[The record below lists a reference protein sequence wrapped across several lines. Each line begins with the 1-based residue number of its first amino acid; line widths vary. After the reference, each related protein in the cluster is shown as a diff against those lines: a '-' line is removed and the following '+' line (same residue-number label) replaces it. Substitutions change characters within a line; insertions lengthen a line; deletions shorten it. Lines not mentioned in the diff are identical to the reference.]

1 MNYCANR
8 IGDSY
13 FRTPRNTI
21 KGFLDLLSILEQY
34 PSMKW
39 DDIIEKI
46 EIEKDIEPTEIGS
59 ALSALGHNESMEED
73 EFTTFKL

>member
-1 MNYCANR
+1 
-8 IGDSY
+8 
-13 FRTPRNTI
+13 
-21 KGFLDLLSILEQY
+21 
-34 PSMKW
+34 MKW